1 MKRRNTFF
9 NLCLMLAALLLFFG
23 IRAAH
28 AIAIDTNT
36 NTNTSV
42 ANGTLHTSVSE
53 GKQPPGITQKTET
66 AAEVFKK
73 ENGFT
78 YTVIHQIIVENKTA
92 NTARNI
98 QISVPAFSTQQPIYQ
113 EIREVEYN
121 PQPESFLS
129 GEDGNETAV
138 YNIER
143 LAPGERQ
150 ILEQRFI
157 IDNYKGSY
165 QINAAAV
172 SDDYQG
178 YAGIDPRYLQPE
190 PGIES
195 DHKEIIQYAK
205 ETVGN
210 ETNPYLIAR
219 KLFADINLYL
229 NYRDGEYANQGAL
242 SALRTGEGVCQE
254 YANLFVASLRAL
266 GIPARVQVGYLYN
279 STQHTGEPYVLES
292 GYLNGDLLSHSW
304 AEFYLPDIGWVIADP
319 TFTYTLKN
327 GDKEVKLVDWSYFG
341 RIASER
347 SYLFWTGQNPR
358 ETTGSYSYTDAPVSV
373 EFHAVVA
380 LGDRYSPFTDIGH
393 HWARESILSLSQDR
407 ILTGKRPGYFGVNDL
422 VTRDELAAVIVR
434 TLAITNQDRPNVE
447 TTFNYTDI
455 NTGYWAFNDIFQASL
470 KGFLYGYPD
479 GTFGIGKPVTR
490 AEMAAILVRLF
501 NLTDNSAAPSAFTD
515 LDTPGQQWAKQDIV
529 LLEHKN
535 FVAGRGNG
543 QFAPGEYVT
552 RGEMAAF
559 ISKAL
564 YNGK

>member
-9 NLCLMLAALLLFFG
+9 NLCLMLAALLLFLG
-23 IRAAH
+23 IRAAK
-28 AIAIDTNT
+28 ASAIDNA
-36 NTNTSV
+36 SV
-42 ANGTLHTSVSE
+42 G
-53 GKQPPGITQKTET
+53 GKQPSSGVTQKTET
-66 AAEVFKK
+66 TTEVFQK

-78 YTVIHQIIVENKTA
+78 YTVIHQIIVENNTSK
-92 NTARNI
+92 TARNI
-98 QISVPAFSTQQPIYQ
+98 RIAVPAFPEQQPVYQ

-121 PQPESFLS
+121 PEPQSFLD
-129 GEDGNETAV
+129 GEDGNRTAI
-138 YNIER
+138 YIIES

-157 IDNYKGSY
+157 VDNYKGTY
-165 QINAAAV
+165 RINAAAV
-172 SDDYQG
+172 SADYQG
-178 YAGIDPRYLQPE
+178 YADIDPRYLQPE

-195 DHKEIIQYAK
+195 DHKEILQYAK
-205 ETVGN
+205 ETIGN

-229 NYRDGEYANQGAL
+229 TYRDGENANKGAL

-254 YANLFVASLRAL
+254 YTNLFVASLRAV

-279 STQHTGEPYVLES
+279 STQHVGEPYVLES

-319 TFTYTLKN
+319 TFTYTVKN

-341 RIASER
+341 RISPER
-347 SYLFWTGQNPR
+347 SYLFWTEQNPN
-358 ETTGSYSYTDAPVSV
+358 ETTGSYSYTDAPVDVS
-373 EFHAVVA
+373 FHAVVA
-380 LGDRYSPFTDIGH
+380 LGDRYSPFIDIGH
-393 HWARESILSLSQDR
+393 HWARESILSLSRDR
-407 ILTGKRPGYFGVNDL
+407 ILTGKAPGHFGVNDL

-434 TLAITNQDRPNVE
+434 TLAASNQERPNVE

-479 GTFGIGKPVTR
+479 GTFGVGRPVTR

-501 NLTDNSAAPSAFTD
+501 NMEDNSSAPSAFTD

-535 FVAGRGNG
+535 LVAGRGDG
-543 QFAPGEYVT
+543 KFAPGEYVT

-564 YNGK
+564 YSDK

>member
-23 IRAAH
+23 IRAAK
-28 AIAIDTNT
+28 ASAIDGV
-36 NTNTSV
+36 SV
-42 ANGTLHTSVSE
+42 GGNQSASGV
-53 GKQPPGITQKTET
+53 TQKTET
-66 AAEVFKK
+66 ATEVFQK

-78 YTVIHQIIVENKTA
+78 YTVIHQIIVEN
-92 NTARNI
+92 NTSKIARNI
-98 QISVPAFSTQQPIYQ
+98 QISVPAFPEQQPIYQ

-121 PQPESFLS
+121 PEPQSFLDE
-129 GEDGNETAV
+129 EDGNETAV
-138 YNIER
+138 YVIAS

-157 IDNYKGSY
+157 VDNYKGTY
-165 QINAAAV
+165 QINAADV
-172 SDDYQG
+172 SADYQG
-178 YAGIDPRYLQPE
+178 YADIDPKYLQPE

-195 DHKEIIQYAK
+195 DQGEILQYAK
-205 ETVGN
+205 ETIGS

-229 NYRDGEYANQGAL
+229 TYRDGENANKGAL
-242 SALRTGEGVCQE
+242 NALRTGEGVCQE
-254 YANLFVASLRAL
+254 YTNLFVASLRAV

-279 STQHTGEPYVLES
+279 STQHMGEPYVLES
-292 GYLNGDLLSHSW
+292 GYLNGDLLSHTW

-319 TFTYTLKN
+319 TFTYTVKN

-341 RIASER
+341 RISSER
-347 SYLFWTGQNPR
+347 SYLFWTEQNPN
-358 ETTGSYSYTDAPVSV
+358 ETTGSYSYTDAPVDV
-373 EFHAVVA
+373 TFHAVVA

-393 HWARESILSLSQDR
+393 HWARESILSLSRDR
-407 ILTGKRPGYFGVNDL
+407 ILTGKAPGYFGVNDL

-434 TLAITNQDRPNVE
+434 TLAVTNQERPNVE

-479 GTFGIGKPVTR
+479 GTFGVGKPVTR
-490 AEMAAILVRLF
+490 GEMAAILVRLF
-501 NLTDNSAAPSAFTD
+501 NLEDNSSAPSAFTD

-535 FVAGRGNG
+535 FVAGRGDG
-543 QFAPGEYVT
+543 KFAPGDYVT

-564 YNGK
+564 YSDK

>member
-23 IRAAH
+23 IRAAK
-28 AIAIDTNT
+28 ASAIDGV
-36 NTNTSV
+36 SV
-42 ANGTLHTSVSE
+42 GGNQSASGV
-53 GKQPPGITQKTET
+53 TQKTET
-66 AAEVFKK
+66 ATEVFQK

-78 YTVIHQIIVENKTA
+78 YTVIHQIIVEN
-92 NTARNI
+92 NTSKIARNI
-98 QISVPAFSTQQPIYQ
+98 QISVPAFPEQQPIYQ

-121 PQPESFLS
+121 PEPQSFLDE
-129 GEDGNETAV
+129 EDGNETAV
-138 YNIER
+138 YVIAS

-157 IDNYKGSY
+157 VDNYKGTY
-165 QINAAAV
+165 QINAADV
-172 SDDYQG
+172 SSDYQG
-178 YAGIDPRYLQPE
+178 YADIDPKYLQPE

-195 DHKEIIQYAK
+195 DQGEILQYAK
-205 ETVGN
+205 ETIGS

-229 NYRDGEYANQGAL
+229 TYRDGENANKGAL
-242 SALRTGEGVCQE
+242 NALRTGEGVCQE
-254 YANLFVASLRAL
+254 YTNLFVASLRAV

-279 STQHTGEPYVLES
+279 STQHMGEPYVLES
-292 GYLNGDLLSHSW
+292 GYLNGDLLSHTW

-319 TFTYTLKN
+319 TFTYTVKN

-341 RIASER
+341 RISSER
-347 SYLFWTGQNPR
+347 SYLFWTEQNPN
-358 ETTGSYSYTDAPVSV
+358 ETTGSYSYTDAPVDV
-373 EFHAVVA
+373 TFHAVVA

-393 HWARESILSLSQDR
+393 HWARESILSLSRDR
-407 ILTGKRPGYFGVNDL
+407 ILTGKAPGYFGVNDL

-434 TLAITNQDRPNVE
+434 TLAVTNQERPNVE

-479 GTFGIGKPVTR
+479 GTFGVGKPVTR
-490 AEMAAILVRLF
+490 GEMAAILVRLF
-501 NLTDNSAAPSAFTD
+501 NLEDNSSAPSAFMD

-535 FVAGRGNG
+535 FVAGRGDG
-543 QFAPGEYVT
+543 KFAPGDYVT

-564 YNGK
+564 YSDK

>member
-1 MKRRNTFF
+1 
-9 NLCLMLAALLLFFG
+9 MLAALLLFFG
-23 IRAAH
+23 VRAAK
-28 AIAIDTNT
+28 ASAIDTI
-36 NTNTSV
+36 S
-42 ANGTLHTSVSE
+42 AD
-53 GKQPPGITQKTET
+53 GKQSASGVTQKAET
-66 AAEVFKK
+66 VTAVFQK

-78 YTVIHQIIVENKTA
+78 YTVIHQIIIENNTS

-98 QISVPAFSTQQPIYQ
+98 QISVPAFPKQQPIYQ

-121 PQPESFLS
+121 PEPQSFLVD
-129 GEDGNETAV
+129 EDGNETAS
-138 YNIER
+138 YTIES

-157 IDNYKGSY
+157 VDNYKGSY
-165 QINAAAV
+165 QINANAV
-172 SDDYQG
+172 SADYQG
-178 YAGIDPRYLQPE
+178 YDGIDPRYLQPE

-195 DHKEIIQYAK
+195 DHKEILQYAK
-205 ETVGN
+205 ETIGKEN
-210 ETNPYLIAR
+210 NPYLIAR
-219 KLFADINLYL
+219 KLFADVNLYL
-229 NYRDGEYANQGAL
+229 TYQDGENANKGAL
-242 SALRTGEGVCQE
+242 NALRTGEGVCQE
-254 YANLFVASLRAL
+254 YTNLFVASLRAV

-279 STQHTGEPYVLES
+279 STQHTGEPYILES

-319 TFTYTLKN
+319 TFTYTIKN
-327 GDKEVKLVDWSYFG
+327 GDKDVKLVDWSYFG
-341 RIASER
+341 RIAAER
-347 SYLFWTGQNPR
+347 SYLFWTEQNPN
-358 ETTGSYSYTDAPVSV
+358 ETAGSYSYTDAPVDV
-373 EFHAVVA
+373 KFHAVIA

-407 ILTGKRPGYFGVNDL
+407 ILTGKAPGHFGVNDL

-434 TLAITNQDRPNVE
+434 TLAATNQERPNVG

-479 GTFGIGKPVTR
+479 GTFGVGKPVTR

-501 NLTDNSAAPSAFTD
+501 NLEDNSSAPSVFTD
-515 LDTPGQQWAKQDIV
+515 LDTPGQQWAKQSIV

-535 FVAGRGNG
+535 FVAGRGDG
-543 QFAPGEYVT
+543 KFAPGEYVT

-564 YNGK
+564 YSDK